1 MICLTQLWGSG
12 ENEDALKVL
21 SESVYFKIWKWGWF
35 PVLVHRITAG
45 ILFLSVRTTLSRQNH
60 TGYRACHSLSPDA
73 RGKYIIHSICMSYLL
88 TRTQIQPSGHKRK
101 FSLVWNV
108 SFLTRSYW
116 TALLPRS
123 LNIHLILVNLW
134 VDPSMVKITVVY
146 ICIQN
151 LFIVA
156 YGICVLSR
164 TPSNQFLHFIITAV
178 LCAWQDQHCYS
189 MRNI

>member
-1 MICLTQLWGSG
+1 MRLVPCACAQNHGWDPFPQCAHNPFLT
-12 ENEDALKVL
+12 E
-21 SESVYFKIWKWGWF
+21 
-35 PVLVHRITAG
+35 
-45 ILFLSVRTTLSRQNH
+45 NH

-88 TRTQIQPSGHKRK
+88 TRTQIQQLKYKKKKG
-101 FSLVWNV
+101 FFCLNV

-134 VDPSMVKITVVY
+134 VEPSMVKITVVY

-189 MRNI
+189 TRNI